1 MGILDKLKSKFV
13 EQRKRPRKKASS
25 DPIAD
30 RRKKFRAYL
39 SKQNELTSVQSTTT
53 RKKGRGQKTD
63 FWQDNDDTYIFA
75 PRYGSSPV
83 IVVEGKPHIAAG
95 KKIEDLQGVIA
106 DLIRATDAGE
116 LDEALAAAAER
127 KPKASKA
134 AKAA

>member
-13 EQRKRPRKKASS
+13 EPRKRPRKKASS
-25 DPIAD
+25 DPTAD

-39 SKQNELTSVQSTTT
+39 SKQNDLASATGTTT
-53 RKKGRGQKTD
+53 KKKGRGQKTD
-63 FWQDNDDTYIFA
+63 FWQDDDGTYIFA

-83 IVVEGKPHIAAG
+83 IIIEGKPHIAAG
-95 KKIEDLQGVIA
+95 KKVEDLQGVIA
-106 DLIRATDAGE
+106 DLIRATESGE

-127 KPKASKA
+127 KTKTTKA